1 MMKKYRLLPVL
12 LLLFSLLLAACSS
25 GGNTASGGIQQQTR
39 DVVTTAPAQP
49 SGAPVPAPGE
59 NGYGNVPGDR
69 EESLPSTVRSESKL
83 ILRASLTVESTEF
96 DKAVAALDRLVGETG
111 GYYES
116 NVLQQ
121 GTYYAASAARQGE
134 FTIRVPRE
142 QFEAFLSAAGNVG
155 HVVSSSK
162 TSEDVGEAYADAEIR
177 LKTQRTKHERLLS
190 LLEKADNM
198 ENIIALESALSE
210 VEYEI
215 ERLSGTLRKY
225 DSLVGYSTVTLRLN
239 EVVTITEQPKETAS
253 LSGRI
258 ANAFSGGLRALG
270 RSAGNLAVWM
280 AYNFVGLL
288 FFLAVCAAAAVIG
301 IKNYR
306 RKHPKAKPVC
316 PENKE

>member
-1 MMKKYRLLPVL
+1 MMKKYRLLPAF

-25 GGNTASGGIQQQTR
+25 GGTAAPGSSQQ
-39 DVVTTAPAQP
+39 DMVSAPAQP
-49 SGAPVPAPGE
+49 SGAPAPAPSE
-59 NGYGNVPGDR
+59 NGYGEVPGQR
-69 EESLPSTVRSESKL
+69 EDSLPSTIRSESKK
-83 ILRASLTVESTEF
+83 ILRASFTVESTEF
-96 DKAVAALDRLVGETG
+96 DKAVAALNRLVGDTG

-121 GTYYAASAARQGE
+121 GTYYAAGTARQGE
-134 FTIRVPRE
+134 FTIRVPQE
-142 QFEAFLSAAGNVG
+142 QFKAFLSAAGNVG
-155 HVVSSSK
+155 HVVNSSE
-162 TSEDVGEAYADAEIR
+162 TSEDVGEAYADTEIR

-225 DSLVGYSTVTLRLN
+225 DSLVGYSTITLRLY

-258 ANAFSGGLRALG
+258 ANAFTGGLRALG

-288 FFLAVCAAAAVIG
+288 FFLAICAAAALFG
-301 IKNYR
+301 MKRYR
-306 RKHPKAKPVC
+306 RKYPKAKPVT
-316 PENKE
+316 PETKE